1 MAQKLSVQKLK
12 SMIGKQMAYAL
23 VDVREQEEFSK
34 EHQLL
39 SCCIPYSRMELSL
52 ERLVPCKKTP
62 IILTDSGN
70 NIFIRSERAA
80 KAVEALGYL
89 GLSPLQ

>member
-39 SCCIPYSRMELSL
+39 SCCIPYA
-52 ERLVPCKKTP
+52 RLTMFGTNPMKTP
-62 IILTDSGN
+62 KQTLQLCKLTSIGN
-70 NIFIRSERAA
+70 MN
-80 KAVEALGYL
+80 
-89 GLSPLQ
+89 